1 MKLVVVFNPSSG
13 RGRGPAYARTLDHA
27 LGDRGDGHEIE
38 LVEVGAAA
46 VRRDLVAVLEGRAE
60 QGQEPRK
67 RTPADGLI
75 VIGGDGTVHSCAAA
89 AARTGTPLYH
99 FPTGTE
105 NLFAREFGMDRRLET
120 VRAAIENLK
129 RHELAGRPMPR
140 VDLARC
146 NGRTFLLMASVGIDA
161 NIVHRLCR
169 NRVGR
174 ITHLS
179 YAPHILAELVRPW
192 SRPLTITV
200 DGVRI
205 VDRQRGMVVVA
216 NSRQYAMRMDPARR
230 ADMADGKLDV
240 VFFPAS
246 HWTLLALW
254 LLRARMGR
262 HLISK
267 KLVYRTGQTIRIE
280 SHGGEMVYQLD
291 AEAPAASAKEAADQ
305 PATTP
310 LMLSVEPEVVPIM
323 VPHHIALPSSSGT
336 VRTDTASAA
345 LA

>member
-1 MKLVVVFNPSSG
+1 MKLVVVFNPISG
-13 RGRGPAYARTLDHA
+13 RGHGPRYARSLQLA
-27 LGDRGDGHEIE
+27 LGKGGDGHEIE
-38 LVEVGAAA
+38 LVEVG
-46 VRRDLVAVLEGRAE
+46 VGSERRDLDAVLEGRAE
-60 QGQEPRK
+60 PASSAPK
-67 RTPADGLI
+67 RNPADGLI

-89 AARTGTPLYH
+89 AARTATPLYH

-105 NLFAREFGMDRRLET
+105 NLFAREFGMDRQLAT

-140 VDLARC
+140 IDLARC
-146 NGRTFLLMASVGIDA
+146 NGRSFLLMASVGIDA

-169 NRVGR
+169 KRVGR
-174 ITHLS
+174 ITHFS
-179 YAPHILAELVRPW
+179 YAPHILAELARPW

-205 VDRQRGMVVVA
+205 VDRRKGMVVIG

-240 VFFPAS
+240 VFFPGA
-246 HWTLLALW
+246 HWSLLALW
-254 LLRARMGR
+254 LLRARTGR
-262 HLISK
+262 HMLSK
-267 KLVYRTGQTIRIE
+267 KLVYRAGQTIRVE

-291 AEAPAASAKEAADQ
+291 GETPAARGGSSDDQ

-310 LMLSVEPEVVPIM
+310 LMLSVEPEVVPVM
-323 VPHHIALPSSSGT
+323 VPQPIALPKSGGT
-336 VRTDTASAA
+336 VRADAANPA